1 MARKILLTVVA
12 CHLLVLFLIPVAPVR
27 ADYPDRPIRVV
38 TGWAP
43 GGSGDLP
50 PRAICM
56 AASKIIKQPIVVENM
71 AGASG
76 TKSLAVLT
84 NAAPDG
90 YYIGFVTTNT
100 IVERPHV
107 MEVQF
112 DPIKGFTPIIFFGW
126 YTYGLAIRADSP
138 WKNVKDLVD
147 YAKANPGKVKY
158 GNSGAKSTTHII
170 AERFQMTVPGLKMVA
185 VPFTSTGQAI
195 TALLGKDIDCLFGT
209 PEYKPFV
216 DAKQVRMIAAVNN
229 KRWDSY
235 PNVPTLIEQGY
246 PVAAEGAAGMI
257 GPPNLPTA
265 IVTRLQDTFHEAM
278 KDKDFL
284 ETMKNME
291 LIPDYMSG
299 ADFGKFL
306 KNKYAEIGQV
316 VKMLPK

>member
-1 MARKILLTVVA
+1 MTRKIFLTVVA
-12 CHLLVLFLIPVAPVR
+12 GHLLVLFLFTVTPVR
-27 ADYPDRPIRVV
+27 ADFPDRPIRVV
-38 TGWAP
+38 TGWAA

-50 PRAICM
+50 PRALCM
-56 AASKIIKQPIVVENM
+56 AASKIIKQPVIVENM
-71 AGASG
+71 PGASG

-138 WKNVKDLVD
+138 WKNVRELVD

-216 DAKQVRMIAAVNN
+216 DAKQLRMIAAVNN
-229 KRWDSY
+229 KRWESY
-235 PNVPTLIEQGY
+235 PDVPTLIEQGY
-246 PVAAEGAAGMI
+246 PVAAEGALGMI
-257 GPPNLPTA
+257 GPPNLPAPVTA
-265 IVTRLQDTFHEAM
+265 KLHDAFREAM
-278 KDKDFL
+278 KDKDFI
-284 ETMKNME
+284 ETMRKME
-291 LIPDYMSG
+291 LIPDHMSG
-299 ADFGKFL
+299 PDFGKFL
-306 KNKYAEIGQV
+306 KTRYEEIGQT
-316 VKMLPK
+316 VKALPK